1 MKPVHPGRILKREIA
16 ERELSANRL
25 AISLHVPSGR
35 ITQILNG
42 KRGIS
47 AETALRL
54 ARYFGNSSQFWMNL
68 QARYELAII
77 DREMGS
83 KINFEVE
90 QAA

>member
-1 MKPVHPGRILKREIA
+1 
-16 ERELSANRL
+16 
-25 AISLHVPSGR
+25 
-35 ITQILNG
+35 
-42 KRGIS
+42 
-47 AETALRL
+47 
-54 ARYFGNSSQFWMNL
+54 MNL